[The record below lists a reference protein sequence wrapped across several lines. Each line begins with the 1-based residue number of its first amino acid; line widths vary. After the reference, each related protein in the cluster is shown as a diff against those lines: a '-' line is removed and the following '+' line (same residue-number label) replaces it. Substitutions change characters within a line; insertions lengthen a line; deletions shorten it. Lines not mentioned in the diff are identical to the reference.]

1 MKQAACTRGLTL
13 YRLRVYINSKI
24 KMKTGSPAQEEAFGI
39 DNQGPLKAWMI
50 FLTEKKK

>member
-1 MKQAACTRGLTL
+1 MRADLVQATCMH
-13 YRLRVYINSKI
+13 NSKI
-24 KMKTGSPAQEEAFGI
+24 KMKTSSPAQEEATGI